1 MIANET
7 IKINGLEVLVLDTQG
22 FGGLDSSD
30 NIDYQIFMMAI
41 LLSST
46 MIYNSIGM
54 IDEQTLN
61 GLSMVIEVS
70 KILEK

>member
-1 MIANET
+1 MIANDT
-7 IKINGLEVLVLDTQG
+7 IRLNGSDVIVLDTQG
-22 FGGLDSSD
+22 FGGIDSSD

-70 KILEK
+70 KIL